1 MKAILIA
8 TDFSTASRNASLYGL
23 KLAKALHAK
32 IILFNAYNVPLPAP
46 ALNVSISRYDIMM
59 QTDKRLLDEADFL
72 DRGRE
77 IIEIVCDE
85 GAPEDAVVNI
95 ANEKQVDFIVVG
107 MKGSGKNLKKIFGST
122 ATHLIK
128 RSNIP
133 VIIVPEE
140 AKFSIPKIIL
150 YATDTI
156 LDTNLEH
163 LNQIKSITDTFESK
177 LFVVTVVQDQYSEIF
192 ERLPTPGSLN
202 AELKKA
208 GVSFQYPVDTDVSHA
223 LNNFI
228 RAHHV
233 DILVM
238 MPHKHEWLEH
248 FFRKSET
255 KDMIFHTHIPIL
267 VMPETNI
274 SENYSLRKRSGLN
287 VK

>member
-1 MKAILIA
+1 
-8 TDFSTASRNASLYGL
+8 
-23 KLAKALHAK
+23 
-32 IILFNAYNVPLPAP
+32 
-46 ALNVSISRYDIMM
+46 MM
-59 QTDKRLLDEADFL
+59 QTDKRLLDEADFP

-77 IIEIVCDE
+77 MIEIVCDE

-122 ATHLIK
+122 TTHLIK

-150 YATDTI
+150 YASDKI
-156 LDTNLEH
+156 VDTNLEH
-163 LNQIKSITDTFESK
+163 LDQIKPITDTFESK
-177 LFVVTVVQDQYSEIF
+177 LFVVTVVQDQHSEIF
-192 ERLPTPGSLN
+192 ERLPTPGRLN

-255 KDMIFHTHIPIL
+255 KDMIFHTHMPVL
-267 VMPETNI
+267 VMHETNI